1 MITGTKVL
9 AIEDDPEMVKFLGET
24 IAGLGY
30 EFDFARD
37 GISGLEKARSGT
49 YHLAIVDVNLPGL
62 SGFEIC
68 KQVRVHDTMLPI
80 LMLTSRADEID
91 RVLGLEF
98 GADDYVIKPGG
109 VRELEARIKA
119 LLRRSKMT
127 RSAQEESPAA
137 NQNKMVFGELQLDL
151 ARMLVTLGGK
161 AVHLSP
167 LEFELLVFLASNP
180 GQIIT
185 REQIMERL
193 WGFGGDGIDLTLTK
207 HLSRIRSK
215 LEADPA
221 NPRFL
226 KTVRGVG
233 YRFAGRDEL

>member
-1 MITGTKVL
+1 MTKETKILV
-9 AIEDDPEMVKFLGET
+9 IEDDPEVVSFLNT
-24 IAGLGY
+24 TVTGLGY
-30 EFDFARD
+30 HFDFARE
-37 GISGLEKARSGT
+37 GISGLEKARSGN
-49 YHLAIVDVNLPGL
+49 YDLAIVDVNLPGM

-68 KQVRVHDTMLPI
+68 KQVRMTDTRLPI
-80 LMLTSRADEID
+80 LMLTSRSDEID

-98 GADDYVIKPGG
+98 GADDYVVKPGG

-119 LLRRSKMT
+119 LLRRAQLSGIKMQAPETAKMT
-127 RSAQEESPAA
+127 
-137 NQNKMVFGELQLDL
+137 FGDLQLDL
-151 ARMLVTLGGK
+151 GRMTVTLKG
-161 AVHLSP
+161 APVHLSP

-185 REQIMERL
+185 REQIMDRL
-193 WGFGGDGIDLTLTK
+193 WGYGGEGIDLTLTK

-221 NPRFL
+221 NPRYL

-233 YRFAGRDEL
+233 YRFAGLDEL